1 MSWNGRSRQR
11 LRGIGARTA
20 VDPGGAVASAAVGPA
35 ASLVAR
41 DAATP
46 GQDPAG
52 LVETGIRGDA
62 RPDSPSNVRSADRA
76 AHRMYAEVV
85 WTTFDRLPLVAR
97 GARTSIE
104 AQLIAL
110 CRRLDVEPVAVK
122 VTATRARLVLR
133 FKPSHSIGVVVTSLK
148 LGSQDAAV
156 LAGRP
161 IRWAPGFAC
170 LTLSVTEVRRRALRL
185 RKRA

>member
-1 MSWNGRSRQR
+1 MGEWPVQDPDCQ
-11 LRGIGARTA
+11 
-20 VDPGGAVASAAVGPA
+20 VDPGTER
-35 ASLVAR
+35 L
-41 DAATP
+41 
-46 GQDPAG
+46 
-52 LVETGIRGDA
+52 A
-62 RPDSPSNVRSADRA
+62 RPDLQSADRSSDRA

-85 WTTFDRLPLVAR
+85 WSTFDRLPLVAP
-97 GARTSIE
+97 GAGTAIE

-122 VTATRARLVLR
+122 VSAARVRLVLR
-133 FKPSHSIGVVVTSLK
+133 FKPAHSIGAVVTSLK

-170 LTLSVTEVRRRALRL
+170 ISLSVTEVRRRALRL
-185 RKRA
+185 RVRG

>member
-1 MSWNGRSRQR
+1 
-11 LRGIGARTA
+11 
-20 VDPGGAVASAAVGPA
+20 
-35 ASLVAR
+35 
-41 DAATP
+41 
-46 GQDPAG
+46 
-52 LVETGIRGDA
+52 
-62 RPDSPSNVRSADRA
+62 
-76 AHRMYAEVV
+76 MYAEVV
-85 WTTFDRLPLVAR
+85 WTTFDRLPLVAP
-97 GARTSIE
+97 GARSSVE

-122 VTATRARLVLR
+122 VTARRARLVLR

-185 RKRA
+185 RVRA

>member
-1 MSWNGRSRQR
+1 
-11 LRGIGARTA
+11 
-20 VDPGGAVASAAVGPA
+20 VDPATSLIALDVASPDQDQA
-35 ASLVAR
+35 
-41 DAATP
+41 
-46 GQDPAG
+46 GQ
-52 LVETGIRGDA
+52 VELGIRGNS
-62 RPDSPSNVRSADRA
+62 RPDSPTTVLSADRA

-85 WTTFDRLPLVAR
+85 WTTFDRLPLVAP

-161 IRWAPGFAC
+161 VRWAPGFAC
-170 LTLSVTEVRRRALRL
+170 LTLSVREVRRRALRL
-185 RKRA
+185 RVRA